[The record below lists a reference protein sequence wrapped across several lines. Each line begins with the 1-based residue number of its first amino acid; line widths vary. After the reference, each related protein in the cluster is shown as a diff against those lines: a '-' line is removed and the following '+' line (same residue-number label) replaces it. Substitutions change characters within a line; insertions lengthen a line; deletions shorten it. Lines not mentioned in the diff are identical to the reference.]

1 MNIRLDGAL
10 PTFSV
15 NINLYSE
22 EKMKRVS
29 KLVLEINDFN
39 RDSVGDKF
47 VSIMEGHKNSEQ
59 SLESYHRK
67 SIRNQ
72 AIKKLEQT
80 DITTKDEDGE
90 DFGMLDIAEDYSVED
105 AVIKTLE
112 DDGLVKAFLD
122 YRENTWLSEGSD
134 VWRLMQLVE
143 MGDKLAGYKLRNL
156 LEETDGAELIRD
168 VIENKS
174 VYRKIKDIFNSSKE

>member
-1 MNIRLDGAL
+1 MNISVTGGL
-10 PTFSV
+10 PTFSI
-15 NINLYSE
+15 NINIYDE
-22 EKMKRVS
+22 DKVKRVS
-29 KLVLEINDFN
+29 RLVDEINGFN
-39 RDSVGDKF
+39 RDSAGDKYI
-47 VSIMEGHKNSEQ
+47 SIIEGHKNSEQ

-67 SIRNQ
+67 SLKNQ

-90 DFGMLDIAEDYSVED
+90 IFGELDIEEDYSIED
-105 AVIKTLE
+105 IVIKNLE
-112 DDGLVKAFLD
+112 DEGLVKAFLD
-122 YRENTWLSEGSD
+122 YRENTWLREGSD

-168 VIENKS
+168 VIENKA
-174 VYRKIKDIFNSSKE
+174 VYKRLKEIFMNDKE

>member
-1 MNIRLDGAL
+1 MKIELKGL

-15 NINLYSE
+15 NINLYDE
-22 EKMKRVS
+22 EKLKRVS

-39 RDSVGDKF
+39 RNSAGDKF
-47 VSIMEGHKNSEQ
+47 ISVMQGHRNSEQ

-90 DFGMLDIAEDYSVED
+90 DFGLLDIAEDYSVED

-122 YRENTWLSEGSD
+122 YRENTWLMEGAD
-134 VWRLMQLVE
+134 VWRLMELVE
-143 MGDKLAGYKLRNL
+143 LGDRYAGYRLKEV
-156 LEETDGAELIRD
+156 LEMTGGSELIRD
-168 VIENKS
+168 VIENRV
-174 VYRKIKDIFNSSKE
+174 VYGKLKKIFKGDKE

>member
-1 MNIRLDGAL
+1 MNIRVIGGL
-10 PTFSV
+10 PTFSI
-15 NINLYSE
+15 NINIYDE
-22 EKMKRVS
+22 DKVKRVS
-29 KLVLEINDFN
+29 KLVDEITVFN
-39 RDSVGDKF
+39 RDSVGDKYI
-47 VSIMEGHKNSEQ
+47 SIMEGHRNSEQ

-72 AIKKLEQT
+72 AIKKLEQS

-90 DFGMLDIAEDYSVED
+90 IFGELDVEEDFSIEDV
-105 AVIKTLE
+105 VIKNLE
-112 DDGLVKAFLD
+112 DEGLVKAFLD

-143 MGDKLAGYKLRNL
+143 MGDKLASYKLRNL

>member
-1 MNIRLDGAL
+1 MILIEIVLVISLSAL
-10 PTFSV
+10 WKVIKIQSSLWKV
-15 NINLYSE
+15 II
-22 EKMKRVS
+22 EK
-29 KLVLEINDFN
+29 E
-39 RDSVGDKF
+39 
-47 VSIMEGHKNSEQ
+47 
-59 SLESYHRK
+59 
-67 SIRNQ
+67 
-72 AIKKLEQT
+72 LEQL
-80 DITTKDEDGE
+80 DIETKDEDGE
-90 DFGMLDIAEDYSVED
+90 SFGVLDFQDDYSIED
-105 AVIKTLE
+105 VVIKNLE

>member
-1 MNIRLDGAL
+1 MNIRVTGGL
-10 PTFSV
+10 PTFSI
-15 NINLYSE
+15 NINIYDE
-22 EKMKRVS
+22 DKVKRVS
-29 KLVLEINDFN
+29 KLVDEITVFN
-39 RDSVGDKF
+39 RDSVGNKYI
-47 VSIMEGHKNSEQ
+47 SIMEGHRNSEQ

-72 AIKKLEQT
+72 AIKKLEQS

-90 DFGMLDIAEDYSVED
+90 IFGELDVEEDFSIEDV
-105 AVIKTLE
+105 VIKNLE
-112 DDGLVKAFLD
+112 DEGLVKAFLD

-174 VYRKIKDIFNSSKE
+174 VYRKIKEIFNSGKE